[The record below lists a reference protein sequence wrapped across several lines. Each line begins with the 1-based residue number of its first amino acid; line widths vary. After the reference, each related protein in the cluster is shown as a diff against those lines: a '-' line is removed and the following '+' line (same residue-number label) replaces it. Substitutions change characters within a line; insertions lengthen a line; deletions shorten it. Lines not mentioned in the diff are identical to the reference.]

1 MLRWLQSKRERELE
15 AALRYAEAANE
26 ALERKITVLQ
36 DEKGALRQSRLHW
49 EHLYHE
55 ALKNTPPEKPG

>member
-1 MLRWLQSKRERELE
+1 MIRWLQSRRERELE

-26 ALERKITVLQ
+26 ALERK
-36 DEKGALRQSRLHW
+36 

-55 ALKNTPPEKPG
+55 ALKNTPLEKPG